1 MMPGTDSD
9 NPKKYTIFAGR
20 FRAARFIISRPQD
33 CHFELVEKSKGKLKQ
48 HYTMKRFYLIIS
60 AALLSLC
67 ALNVSAAEKEQK
79 TEPKNN
85 FKLYGFIRNY
95 FIYDSRESVSGTGD
109 LFYYLPKDVSMKD
122 GIDINDESSFRFV
135 ALTSRLGV
143 DVSGYNIGNVHFGA
157 KVEGDFYA
165 GLSNS
170 SNANAS
176 VYFPSNTKISG
187 TAQARLRQAYA
198 TVTWKDLGKEKQ
210 NSVALKMGQAWHPMG
225 ADFPHVFSLEI
236 AAPFGPFSRTPLV
249 QMDAN
254 LGKNWTVTAAALW
267 QMQHQS
273 SGPIG
278 GSAMYMKYGKTP
290 EIYAGLT
297 YKSKGFL
304 IRGGVDVLSIKPRVL
319 GQLDGKTVKVSDR
332 KTSVLGY
339 VYTQYTYNKFSVK
352 AKTTFGESGEHLNLM
367 SGYAKIGE
375 NPDGSW
381 NYASLRNSS
390 SWLSLIYG
398 KKWQGVLLL
407 GYMKNLGLA
416 EAASAPLAKGDV
428 YFCSNGFSNIN
439 QIYRINPQVI
449 YNIGK
454 MNLGLEYQWTSVQYG
469 EYEDGKLNEYGLA
482 DKGLHWVGNNRI
494 SLMVKYNF

>member
-1 MMPGTDSD
+1 M
-9 NPKKYTIFAGR
+9 
-20 FRAARFIISRPQD
+20 
-33 CHFELVEKSKGKLKQ
+33 L
-48 HYTMKRFYLIIS
+48 S

-67 ALNVSAAEKEQK
+67 SVNSAAAEPEQK
-79 TEPKNN
+79 AEPKNH
-85 FKLYGFIRNY
+85 FKLYGFVRNY
-95 FIYDSRESVSGTGD
+95 FIYDSRESVSGTAD

-143 DVSGYNIGNVHFGA
+143 DVTGYSIGNVHFGA
-157 KVEGDFYA
+157 KIEGDFYA

-170 SNANAS
+170 TNANAT
-176 VYFPSNTKISG
+176 VYFPSSTKISG

-198 TVTWKDLGKEKQ
+198 TVTWKDLPMGEDQKA
-210 NSVALKMGQAWHPMG
+210 SVALKIGQGWHPMA
-225 ADFPHVFSLEI
+225 ADFPHVFSLEVG
-236 AAPFGPFSRTPLV
+236 APFGPFSRTPLV

-254 LGKNWTVTAAALW
+254 LGSNWFVSAAALW
-267 QMQHQS
+267 QMQYQS
-273 SGPIG
+273 NGPIG

-290 EIYAGLT
+290 EAYAALG
-297 YKSKGFL
+297 YKTKNFL
-304 IRGGVDVLSIKPRVL
+304 IKAGVDVLSIKPRVFGTL
-319 GQLDGKTVKVSDR
+319 NEKTVKVSDR

-339 VYTQYTYNKFSVK
+339 AYAQYSYKKFAVK
-352 AKTTFGESGEHLNLM
+352 AKTTYGEGGEHMNLM

-398 KKWQGVLLL
+398 KKWQGVLML

-416 EAASAPLAKGDV
+416 EAASGPLAKSDV
-428 YFCSNGFSNIN
+428 YFCTNGFSNIN
-439 QIYRINPQVI
+439 QMYRINPQII

-454 MNLGLEYQWTSVQYG
+454 LNVGLEYQWTSVQYG
-469 EYEDGKLNEYGLA
+469 EYNEGKLNEFGLA
-482 DKGLHWVGNNRI
+482 DKNLHWVGNHRI
-494 SLMVKYNF
+494 NMMVKYNF